1 VAWDKVCF
9 PKKKGGLGIKN
20 MAIWNQAAMLKH
32 IWSLFAQAGSLWVAW
47 VDKNWLK
54 GRSFWEISIPKSCSW
69 SWKQLLKLRDIA
81 KEFLRF
87 KVGDGTQ
94 IFLWLDCWHPDGY
107 LMDRYG
113 FRPVY
118 DAGSC
123 IDAKLS
129 SIIKRGEWHWPYA
142 RSDLLVHIQS
152 QLSLVTIG
160 LDDQVIWKAKNGV
173 YNCAETWDTLR
184 KKETVVEWWRLVWFP
199 MAIPR
204 HSFLLWLVFRDALIT
219 KEKMCIWGY
228 EGDILYPFCRACIEC
243 RDHLFFKCSFS
254 RRIWRNVMQICLEP
268 FPVVDWDDVAMWCMM
283 QLKGK
288 SLKTRLCK
296 LSLGAVVYH
305 IWIQRNNLIH
315 GNVVCSEEGRIAR
328 IKWEIRSRLM
338 GKGQYRRSMVNIRL
352 LQNWNLHNLLMD

>member
-1 VAWDKVCF
+1 
-9 PKKKGGLGIKN
+9 
-20 MAIWNQAAMLKH
+20 
-32 IWSLFAQAGSLWVAW
+32 
-47 VDKNWLK
+47 
-54 GRSFWEISIPKSCSW
+54 
-69 SWKQLLKLRDIA
+69 
-81 KEFLRF
+81 
-87 KVGDGTQ
+87 
-94 IFLWLDCWHPDGY
+94 
-107 LMDRYG
+107 MDRYG

-129 SIIKRGEWHWPYA
+129 SIIKRGEWHRPYA

-152 QLSLVTIG
+152 QLSLVMIG

-204 HSFLLWLVFRDALIT
+204 HSFLLWLVFRDVLIT
-219 KEKMCIWGY
+219 KENMCVWGY
-228 EGDILYPFCRACIEC
+228 EGDILCPFCRACIEC

-254 RRIWRNVMQICLEP
+254 RQIWRNVMQICLEP